1 MKTCTKCKEEKSLDD
16 FYKRAGGVLY
26 KSECKQCSKKN
37 VSNWDARNK
46 EKRAAIDRRS
56 KSKHSEKVK
65 ACQSRWR
72 EKNKGYATQYAR
84 INRSRTNAAS
94 AKRRAIKLLATPIWA
109 NADKIEVE
117 YELAA
122 WCSTV
127 TGERYEVDH
136 IVPLQNGIVC
146 GLHNEFNL
154 QVIQM
159 SDNRAK
165 KNRHWPD
172 MPTGV

>member
-1 MKTCTKCKEEKSLDD
+1 MKICTKCKIEKPLSL
-16 FYKRAGGVLY
+16 FYKRAGGTLY
-26 KSECKQCSKKN
+26 KSECKECSKKN
-37 VSNWDARNK
+37 TSAWDSKNK
-46 EKRAAIDRRS
+46 EKRAAIDKRS
-56 KSKHSEKVK
+56 KEKHPEKAK
-65 ACQSRWR
+65 LHQAAWR

-84 INRSRTNAAS
+84 KNKSKTNASS
-94 AKRRAIKLLATPIWA
+94 AKRRAIKLLATPAWA
-109 NADKIEVE
+109 KADKIQIE
-117 YELAA
+117 YDLAA

-154 QVIQM
+154 QVIPM